1 VVDRPGA
8 LVNPLEAVS
17 KSEKRVVRRYAD
29 RHAQA
34 WPLLLL
40 ALPFVFLLIPR
51 YTQPA

>member
-1 VVDRPGA
+1 MPTGM
-8 LVNPLEAVS
+8 
-17 KSEKRVVRRYAD
+17 RR
-29 RHAQA
+29 H